1 MFRFLKSCKVKN
13 KALNEIEANLK
24 IAVEHLDQGQEYY
37 LPVIYQCLV
46 SKDADVAR
54 FAANAIS
61 KHMRNLN
68 TAEIINL
75 NDQFRQY
82 SSMEWYIC
90 WNERTPT
97 QSVRGI
103 VRSAKELH
111 SGLIPFISPQR
122 GGVLNPRH
130 E

>member
-1 MFRFLKSCKVKN
+1 MGLRLG
-13 KALNEIEANLK
+13 L
-24 IAVEHLDQGQEYY
+24 
-37 LPVIYQCLV
+37 IY
-46 SKDADVAR
+46 
-54 FAANAIS
+54 
-61 KHMRNLN
+61 
-68 TAEIINL
+68 
-75 NDQFRQY
+75 
-82 SSMEWYIC
+82 
-90 WNERTPT
+90 NERTPT

>member
-1 MFRFLKSCKVKN
+1 MS
-13 KALNEIEANLK
+13 
-24 IAVEHLDQGQEYY
+24 D
-37 LPVIYQCLV
+37 
-46 SKDADVAR
+46 
-54 FAANAIS
+54 
-61 KHMRNLN
+61 
-68 TAEIINL
+68 AEIIEKMISLSKKILSYIQNL
-75 NDQFRQY
+75 EYDEFSKKEMIVEACAFNLGQLGELSHKLSAEFKNNYLNIPWKSIYGMR
-82 SSMEWYIC
+82 
-90 WNERTPT
+90 NERTPT

>member
-1 MFRFLKSCKVKN
+1 MG
-13 KALNEIEANLK
+13 EAKPQQLVWSLSV
-24 IAVEHLDQGQEYY
+24 VEVTEDGG
-37 LPVIYQCLV
+37 
-46 SKDADVAR
+46 
-54 FAANAIS
+54 
-61 KHMRNLN
+61 N
-68 TAEIINL
+68 TAMSGGF
-75 NDQFRQY
+75 DSAHPSDRGGQW
-82 SSMEWYIC
+82 S
-90 WNERTPT
+90 NERTPT